1 MKKLISAILMALPLL
16 CLSQYTYD
24 QLEVGLP
31 ANEATAKNYT
41 YHHLRLY
48 PIRAKE
54 SFQKTFRDVG
64 KYMSLKEAIEKKK
77 VKISEK
83 GRGGSVNELVIENL
97 SSDTIIVLPG
107 EIIKGGKQDRVV
119 NQDMVLSPR
128 SGKKSL
134 PVFCVESGRWE
145 SASKDEAF
153 EAHFSTGSASLRK
166 VVEKEASQEKVW
178 SKVDEINN
186 KNKTGSPTKTYA
198 SISNSKNLT
207 SQLAAYRKFFTT
219 KFEKDDRIIGM
230 LAVSGNKIISC
241 DMFATPWLFR
251 QHFDN
256 LLTSYATDAIIEG
269 APVTIAQEEVKKYF
283 DKLLKSEVSQKEMV
297 REKGKSFSDKGKKL
311 RVSTY

>member
-1 MKKLISAILMALPLL
+1 MKKLITAILMALPLL

-24 QLEVGLP
+24 QLEVGLL

-83 GRGGSVNELVIENL
+83 NGGGNVNELTIENL

-128 SGKKSL
+128 SGKKTL

-145 SASKDEAF
+145 YDGKGRSKDF
-153 EAHFSTGSASLRK
+153 DGHFSTG
-166 VVEKEASQEKVW
+166 
-178 SKVDEINN
+178 
-186 KNKTGSPTKTYA
+186 
-198 SISNSKNLT
+198 
-207 SQLAAYRKFFTT
+207 
-219 KFEKDDRIIGM
+219 
-230 LAVSGNKIISC
+230 
-241 DMFATPWLFR
+241 
-251 QHFDN
+251 
-256 LLTSYATDAIIEG
+256 
-269 APVTIAQEEVKKYF
+269 
-283 DKLLKSEVSQKEMV
+283 
-297 REKGKSFSDKGKKL
+297 
-311 RVSTY
+311 